1 MTEQEFKQVV
11 LPLSSKLYS
20 ICLRV
25 LQNQHEAKDCLQDV
39 FVKLWTKRE
48 YIMEV
53 KSVAAFATTVTKNLC
68 LDRIKLR
75 KPTVDIDSTLYVES
89 SFYASEQAVHEDNRL
104 ALVDKAVAQLP
115 AQQQQIFNLRD
126 IEHLEFDEIAERLD
140 LSPEHVRVLLSRARK
155 RIREIVE
162 KEIAKHNEYER
173 H

>member
-48 YIMEV
+48 YLMEV
-53 KSVAAFATTVTKNLC
+53 KSVVAFATTVTKNLC
-68 LDRIKLR
+68 FDRIKLR

>member
-48 YIMEV
+48 YLMEV

>member
-48 YIMEV
+48 YLMEV

-126 IEHLEFDEIAERLD
+126 IENLEFDEIAERLD